1 MNKPLLFFLLLIIHN
16 SYAQQKRKFLYAS
29 IKDNFNSITN
39 AHIINLNTNQG
50 TFSNDSGEF
59 RILAKTKDSLQISFV
74 GYTTKIVVVSPNDF
88 GMLTTTIKLEK
99 TDYELDEI
107 VIKKHNLKGILS
119 IDSKQV
125 SKDQGIVKSM
135 KARDFSMVNFDKIVI
150 LPIDEI
156 DRSKAPNMRKVTDP
170 TTKIPSI
177 GISFNTGSLKN
188 ALRRKRLRS
197 EQKFKENFPEK
208 LLSELSPNFF
218 FKELKIPKDKY
229 YHFLD
234 YCNHL
239 EIDKLYKNGNIFDV
253 IKILKQESV
262 TYLKSINSQE

>member
-1 MNKPLLFFLLLIIHN
+1 MNKPLLFFLSLIIYN
-16 SYAQQKRKFLYAS
+16 SNAQQKRNFLYAS
-29 IKDNFNSITN
+29 VKDNFNSITN

-50 TFSNDSGEF
+50 TYTNENGEF
-59 RILAKTKDSLQISFV
+59 RILAKRKDSLQISFV
-74 GYTTKIVVVSPNDF
+74 GYATKIFVVNSSDF
-88 GMLTTTIKLEK
+88 GMLKTTIKLERA
-99 TDYELDEI
+99 DYELDEV
-107 VIKKHNLKGILS
+107 VIKKHNLKGVLS

-125 SKDQGIVKSM
+125 PKDQGIVKSA
-135 KARDFSMVNFDKIVI
+135 KATDFSMVNFEKTII
-150 LPIDEI
+150 LPIDVI

-177 GISFNTGSLKN
+177 GTSFNTGSLKN
-188 ALRRKRLRS
+188 ALRRKKLRR
-197 EQKFKENFPEK
+197 EQKFKENFPKK

-239 EIDKLYKNGNIFDV
+239 GIEKLYKNGNIFDV
-253 IKILKQESV
+253 IKILKQESNS
-262 TYLKSINSQE
+262 YLKDINLQE